1 MAKLIKEVMDIFND
15 PNSFKVLATTGS
27 VSEINVVP
35 KGSLRSINESL
46 IAFAD
51 IFGDKTNRNLATN
64 KKVAVL
70 AVRMEPL
77 AGYQVKGTFKGFQ
90 NSGELFDKF
99 AREVKD
105 RIKLDIKA
113 VGTIVVDE
121 VYDVAPPHPGE
132 KIV

>member
-1 MAKLIKEVMDIFND
+1 MARLIKEVMDIFND

-51 IFGDKTNRNLATN
+51 IFGGKTNRNLTTN

-77 AGYQVKGTFKGFQ
+77 AGYQVKGTFQGFQ

-99 AREVKD
+99 AKEVKD
-105 RIKLDIKA
+105 RIRLDIKA
-113 VGTIVVDE
+113 VGSIVVDE
-121 VYDVAPPHPGE
+121 V
-132 KIV
+132 